1 MKDRLEMM
9 VCQVLHT
16 DLNRRREF
24 TGSRTRISDTR
35 SSGISAG
42 RAGLRN
48 LLLLDMN
55 PGLFAAEQLRSTLPV
70 FAVALL
76 SLVLRSA
83 LFVVFRS
90 IVAMINRGGDV
101 LKRATACEYT

>member
-35 SSGISAG
+35 SSGISG

-48 LLLLDMN
+48 LLLFDMN

>member
-48 LLLLDMN
+48 LLLFDMN

-76 SLVLRSA
+76 LVLRSA
-83 LFVVFRS
+83 LVVVFRS
-90 IVAMINRGGDV
+90 IVA
-101 LKRATACEYT
+101 E